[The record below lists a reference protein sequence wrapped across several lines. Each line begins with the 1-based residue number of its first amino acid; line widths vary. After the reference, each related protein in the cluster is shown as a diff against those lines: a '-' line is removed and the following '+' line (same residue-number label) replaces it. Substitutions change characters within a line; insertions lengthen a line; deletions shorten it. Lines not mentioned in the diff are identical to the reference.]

1 MSPHNELHRLAEWA
15 GCIPFLLLTVH
26 DGKMRVG
33 LDLSRIIE
41 TIVIAA
47 VLGGITMY
55 VTTSVL
61 EVKLE
66 GVQAEVREVKQ
77 KVDQIYRD
85 IYRPSIPG
93 HGGG

>member
-1 MSPHNELHRLAEWA
+1 
-15 GCIPFLLLTVH
+15 
-26 DGKMRVG
+26 
-33 LDLSRIIE
+33 
-41 TIVIAA
+41 
-47 VLGGITMY
+47 MY